1 MNWLEGLSESTNPL
15 NTRSEWSS
23 IDYGNTGRNTTWT
36 IENLL
41 GMIGDVVGQLK

>member
-1 MNWLEGLSESTNPL
+1 M

-41 GMIGDVVGQLK
+41 GMAGEVIG